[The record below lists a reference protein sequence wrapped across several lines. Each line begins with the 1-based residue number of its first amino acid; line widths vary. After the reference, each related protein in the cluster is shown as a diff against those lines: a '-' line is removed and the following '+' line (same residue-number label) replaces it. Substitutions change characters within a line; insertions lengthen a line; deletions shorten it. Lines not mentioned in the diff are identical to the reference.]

1 MLKIGFATRDFTP
14 DRPALLHG
22 QMHVRIARR
31 ERDPLTLT
39 ALALEG
45 DTPSASTI
53 LVSCDLAMVSDHL
66 MGAIRGRLARQL
78 PQVPAEGIILA
89 ATHTHD
95 SLSCEDCWYPHPGGD
110 VMTAAQC
117 MELIAGRAVEAIVE
131 AWNSRQERQI
141 NRAFGHAVVGHNR
154 RATYADGSA
163 LMYGKTDRPD
173 FAGVEGGADHGLDM
187 VFVWE
192 GGGGLAG
199 VLLIVP
205 CPSQVEEGIEEFSA
219 DYWHEVRLELRRRL
233 GEKLMVVGLCGPA
246 GDQSPHFIFGGK
258 LEEEMRRRRGVSERQ
273 EIALRI
279 ADAVERALAC
289 TQPLKEGVALAHL
302 WRRVSLTAMKTTRA
316 QRDWAQMEYDRWM
329 RAGNPS
335 SWWPDRQRAVIDAF
349 DGRRELPPVEAEL
362 HALRLGDT
370 AIVTNPFELFLDY
383 GQRIKARSP
392 LVQTMV
398 VELASGCGWYLPTE
412 RAVRGGHYSAIPSVC
427 LVGPEGGAELV
438 EATLSMIGELFP
450 KG

>member
-31 ERDPLTLT
+31 ARDPLTLT

-53 LVSCDLAMVSDHL
+53 LVSCDLAGVSDQL
-66 MGAIRGRLARQL
+66 MGAVRERLARQL
-78 PQVPAEGIILA
+78 PLLPAEGIILA
-89 ATHTHD
+89 GTHTHD

-329 RAGNPS
+329 RDGNPS
-335 SWWPDRQRAVIDAF
+335 SWWPDRQREVIDAF
-349 DGRRELPPVEAEL
+349 DSRRELPPVEAEL